1 MGRIL
6 RVEFPFLVTN
16 CLNHTLLTLCPILPG
31 NSTMVFLKQ
40 STMDGMLYLK
50 CTIRDWGYPLCWNH
64 LVQPLAKN
72 EILNEYGFLCL
83 QNIVDL
89 FQVLISTNM
98 FWMISLVRRTH
109 TRREGS
115 MPPFLFIL
123 IFLIVGGAS
132 AIWIQQIFTSTYK
145 VRKLAW
151 RVTSCNKFDWR
162 DVVFPV
168 FYYKQC

>member
-1 MGRIL
+1 ML
-6 RVEFPFLVTN
+6 A
-16 CLNHTLLTLCPILPG
+16 LCPIPPDS
-31 NSTMVFLKQ
+31 STMVFLKQ
-40 STMDGMLYLK
+40 SNTDGILYLD
-50 CTIRDWGYPLCWNH
+50 CTISNYGYPLCWNH

-72 EILNEYGFLCL
+72 KILNEYGFLCL

-115 MPPFLFIL
+115 MPPFLFII

-145 VRKLAW
+145 RRKLAW
-151 RVTSCNKFDWR
+151 RVTSCNKIWLTCWC
-162 DVVFPV
+162 FPV